1 MSDPFLDSLATAL
14 AGQAVTALSTAGSA
28 ALEKVRGLI
37 RSRSEEDPETE
48 AALEAAEQPTAAEPT
63 VKALAERLDRVSA
76 QDPRFAQ
83 QLRDEGAE
91 VHREVTASGHSVV
104 NTVSGNA
111 DKVIQARE
119 IHGGITFN

>member
-1 MSDPFLDSLATAL
+1 MTDPFLDSLATAL
-14 AGQAVTALSTAGSA
+14 AGQAAGVLGSAGST

-37 RSRSEEDPETE
+37 RGRSEQDPEMG
-48 AALEAAEQPTAAEPT
+48 AALEAAEQPAAEEPT
-63 VKALAERLDRVSA
+63 VRALAERLDRA
-76 QDPRFAQ
+76 ATQDPEFAQ
-83 QLRDEGAE
+83 QLRSDGAE
-91 VHREVTASGHSVV
+91 VHREVTASEQSVV

>member
-76 QDPRFAQ
+76 QDPKFAQ
-83 QLRDEGAE
+83 QLRTEGAE

-104 NTVSGNA
+104 NTVSGDA
-111 DKVIQARE
+111 DKVIQTRE